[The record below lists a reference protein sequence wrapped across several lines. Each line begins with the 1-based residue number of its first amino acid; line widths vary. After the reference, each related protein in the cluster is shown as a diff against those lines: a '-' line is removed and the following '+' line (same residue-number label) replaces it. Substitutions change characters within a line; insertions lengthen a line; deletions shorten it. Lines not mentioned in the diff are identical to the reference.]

1 MGDFFMYIFSAKLQD
16 FRPYKDENNYIVF
29 INS

>member
-1 MGDFFMYIFSAKLQD
+1 MGDFFMYIFLHKTSG
-16 FRPYKDENNYIVF
+16 FSTYKDENNYIVF